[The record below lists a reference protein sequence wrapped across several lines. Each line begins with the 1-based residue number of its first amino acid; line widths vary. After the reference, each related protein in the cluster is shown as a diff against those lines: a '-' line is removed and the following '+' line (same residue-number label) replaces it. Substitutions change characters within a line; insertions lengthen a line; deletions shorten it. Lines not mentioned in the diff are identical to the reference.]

1 MSEKV
6 NDMSLTCSEW
16 LNQRVRLQEKLIAAA
31 LNLQEYMGVESFQIP
46 MKNKTGTPLQIC
58 LGQVTSSVEEMENEL
73 AELSVKLYESK
84 HQKVVE
90 VEVFQTE
97 PHLFVTIS
105 PDQLPSE
112 DALEIAPA

>member
-1 MSEKV
+1 MRI
-6 NDMSLTCSEW
+6 DMALTCAQW
-16 LNQRVRLQEKLIAAA
+16 LSQRVMLQEELIAAA
-31 LNLQEYMGVESFQIP
+31 VKLQEYMGVDSFHIP
-46 MKNKTGTPLQIC
+46 VKNKTGMPLQLSI
-58 LGQVTSSVEEMENEL
+58 GHVTSSVEEMENEL

-112 DALEIAPA
+112 DALAATPA